1 LILDPLYSVWLYL
14 SKSRFMYVVYPSAE
28 GPGTSGVSYLLL
40 STSLPVEAEATE
52 SLSGKF
58 ISLETLM
65 PSIENGI
72 ICLKDPGLN
81 VPLYEQ
87 SALAPHDIP
96 QLVHLFCIHR

>member
-1 LILDPLYSVWLYL
+1 
-14 SKSRFMYVVYPSAE
+14 MYVVYPSAE

-65 PSIENGI
+65 PYIENGSHFW
-72 ICLKDPGLN
+72 
-81 VPLYEQ
+81 YQ
-87 SALAPHDIP
+87 
-96 QLVHLFCIHR
+96 